1 MIQQIKAYTLRDF
14 QLEWKNRTV
23 IGSSIIYL
31 ISVVF
36 ISLHAFE
43 SIDPDVWN
51 ALFWIIMVFS
61 SLTVVGRS
69 FQNESGSLFKYHY
82 HLVKPEVIISSKL
95 ISNSLFCLL
104 LGLIAY
110 IIFSIF
116 LGNEIKNQQTMLI
129 ALLLGSIGLGCTF
142 TLTSALSSRV
152 NGNLVLTSI
161 LSLPLLLPLIIVII
175 RLTERSF
182 VDYNFQQ
189 NLKLYTG
196 LLLLNFIIAT
206 VSYVLFPYLWR
217 D

>member
-1 MIQQIKAYTLRDF
+1 MIQQIKAYTLRDI
-14 QLEWKNRTV
+14 QLEWKSKTV
-23 IGSSIIYL
+23 IGSSVVYL

-43 SIDPDVWN
+43 DIDPDVWN
-51 ALFWIIMVFS
+51 ALFWVIMVFS

-69 FQNESGSLFKYHY
+69 FQNESNALFKYHY
-82 HLVKPEVIISSKL
+82 HLVKPEVIICSKL

-104 LGLIAY
+104 LGSIAY
-110 IIFSIF
+110 FIFSIF
-116 LGNEIKNQQTMLI
+116 LGNEIENQQTMLI
-129 ALLLGSIGLGCTF
+129 ALTLGASGLGCTF

-175 RLTERSF
+175 RLTERAF
-182 VDYNFQQ
+182 VNYNFQQ
-189 NLKLYTG
+189 NIKLYTG

-206 VSYVLFPYLWR
+206 VSYILFPYLWR

>member
-1 MIQQIKAYTLRDF
+1 MIQQIKAYTLRDLR
-14 QLEWKNRTV
+14 LEWKNKTV
-23 IGSSIIYL
+23 IGSSVIYL

-51 ALFWIIMVFS
+51 ALFWMIMVFS

-69 FQNESGSLFKYHY
+69 FQNESQSLFKYHY
-82 HLVKPEVIISSKL
+82 HLVKPEVIICSKL
-95 ISNSLFCLL
+95 ITNSLFCLL
-104 LGLIAY
+104 LGFVAY
-110 IIFSIF
+110 FIFSIF
-116 LGNEIKNQQTMLI
+116 LGNEIQNQQTILI
-129 ALLLGSIGLGCTF
+129 ALILGATGLGCTF

-175 RLTERSF
+175 RLTERAF
-182 VDYNFQQ
+182 VHYNFQQ

-196 LLLLNFIIAT
+196 LFLLNFIIAT
-206 VSYVLFPYLWR
+206 VSYILFPYLWR